1 MSQEDRK
8 LPENI
13 AAECDVLGAIMVLG
27 PQAQQ
32 ALAPLDYL
40 VPKNFHVEANRKIF
54 GAMLDL
60 RERGVLIDAVSVSDE
75 LHRTHELENI
85 PEGAAYVSALGNDPP
100 QVSHVMSI
108 ARLVKEKAWLRDI
121 IFAANKV
128 ILDAYEAPSAA
139 LLLDESIERFSS
151 ISRTVE
157 ETEGE
162 TVSFR
167 EGAVRL
173 ISELEEGA
181 GIRIFTGVNEF
192 DQLTGGFR
200 PGELVVFTAETGTGK
215 TLFAQQTRARAC
227 RDGHHGLYASGE
239 MLAQHLVSREAAAE
253 AGVEQYKMRRAD
265 CLTRNDFA
273 ALARALS
280 QTCTKCQI
288 LDRELTLARIRR
300 AARQMARRGELRL
313 LVLDYDELIEAPG
326 KDEIEQQK
334 NLVRGAKSMAMELR
348 VPVILIGQ
356 LRKALQGED
365 RKRPTL
371 QRLYGTG
378 AKSKHSSIVVYI
390 DRPFVQELRGDETAA
405 RLIILKNRDGRL
417 GALDVKFNVSTL
429 RFQDAAATA
438 EGQ

>member
-1 MSQEDRK
+1 MNPEDRK
-8 LPENI
+8 LPENLD
-13 AAECDVLGAIMVLG
+13 AERGVLGAILILAKG
-27 PQAQQ
+27 
-32 ALAPLDYL
+32 ALAVLDYL
-40 VPKNFHVEANRKIF
+40 VPENFHAEAHRLIF
-54 GAMLDL
+54 RAMLAL
-60 RERGVLIDAVSVSDE
+60 SERVAPIDPVSVTDE
-75 LHRTHELENI
+75 LHRAQKLELI
-85 PEGAAYVSALGNDPP
+85 PGGADYVGQLGDGIPHI
-100 QVSHVMSI
+100 SHVMSY
-108 ARLVKEKAWLRDI
+108 ARIVKEKARLRDI
-121 IFAANKV
+121 IFAANK
-128 ILDAYEAPSAA
+128 IMLDADEAPSAA
-139 LLLDESIERFSS
+139 LLLDESIERFSN
-151 ISRTVE
+151 ISRTLE

-167 EGAVRL
+167 DGAVKL
-173 ISELEEGA
+173 LSELEEGA

-192 DQLTGGFR
+192 DQITGGFR
-200 PGELVVFTAETGTGK
+200 PGELIVFTAETGTGK

-227 RDGHHGLYASGE
+227 SDGYHGLYASGE
-239 MLAQHLVSREAAAE
+239 MLAQHLVSREAAAD
-253 AGVEQYKMRRAD
+253 ASVEQYKMRRAD
-265 CLTRNDFA
+265 CLTRDDWK
-273 ALARALS
+273 ALTQALWR
-280 QTCTKCQI
+280 TCTKCQI

-300 AARQMARRGELRL
+300 AARQMARRGDLRL

-356 LRKALQGED
+356 MRKALQGED

-417 GALDVKFNVSTL
+417 GALDVSFNISTL
-429 RFQDAAATA
+429 RFQDAAATV
-438 EGQ
+438 ES